1 MPINIHN
8 TVGDSTK
15 TEMISKKQIWTY
27 VGIMF
32 FVSWT
37 IQLLA
42 IKITGGVNS
51 EKMVFWLAGLMLTP
65 LIVSFIFISRY
76 KTFKEKLFWKPNI
89 NILITS
95 FFAVLVPI
103 LIAFAVLFFV
113 QYFGY
118 GKSDWFSF
126 STTSVSVNGGPLFLG
141 RGEQPWVIFVLN
153 VFLTGAAFALLNSL
167 FASGEEFA
175 WRGMLQPLL
184 TDKYGLIKGITILGI
199 LWAMW
204 HLPILLAGYNYPET
218 PILGALI
225 LFPIRL
231 IAVSFFYAWLTIK
244 SRSFI
249 PAAIAHGALNGIQ
262 TGIISS
268 IKMNSPQMFQD
279 ITTMTVEI
287 LLGVFFLLL
296 IVRTPKTK
304 SPTY

>member
-1 MPINIHN
+1 
-8 TVGDSTK
+8 
-15 TEMISKKQIWTY
+15 MISKKQIWTY
-27 VGIMF
+27 VGVMF
-32 FVSWT
+32 FISWT

-51 EKMVFWLAGLMLTP
+51 EKMVFWLAGIMLTP
-65 LIVSFIFISRY
+65 SLVSFIFISRY

-89 NILITS
+89 NILLTS
-95 FFAVLVPI
+95 FLAVLVPI
-103 LIAFAVLFFV
+103 LIAFAVLVFL

-126 STTSVSVNGGPLFLG
+126 SSTSVSVRGGPFFLG
-141 RGEQPWVIFVLN
+141 RGEQPWVMFVLN
-153 VFLTGAAFALLNSL
+153 VFLTGAAFALLNSF

-184 TDKYGLIKGITILGI
+184 TDKYGLTKGITILGI
-199 LWAMW
+199 IWAIW

-262 TGIISS
+262 TGIISN
-268 IKMNSPQMFQD
+268 ITMNSPQIFQD
-279 ITTMTVEI
+279 MTTMSVE
-287 LLGVFFLLL
+287 LFLGVSFLLL
-296 IVRTPKTK
+296 IVGITK
-304 SPTY
+304 SQHIE

>member
-1 MPINIHN
+1 MPIKIHD

-15 TEMISKKQIWTY
+15 TEMTSEKQIWAY
-27 VGIMF
+27 VGILF

-42 IKITGGVNS
+42 IKITGGVENQ
-51 EKMVFWLAGLMLTP
+51 EIVIWLASIMLTP
-65 LIVSFIFISRY
+65 LLVSLVFISRF
-76 KTFKEKLFWKPNI
+76 KSFKEKLLWRPNI

-95 FFAVLVPI
+95 FMAVLLPI
-103 LIAFAVLFFV
+103 IIAFAVLFFL

-126 STTSVSVNGGPLFLG
+126 STTSVSIHGGPFFLG
-141 RGEQPWVIFVLN
+141 KGEQTWVMFILN
-153 VFLTGAAFALLNSL
+153 VFITGAAFALLNSF
-167 FASGEEFA
+167 FATGEEIA
-175 WRGMLQPLL
+175 WRGMLQTLL
-184 TDKYGLIKGITILGI
+184 TDRYGLTKGITILGF

-218 PILGALI
+218 PVLGALI
-225 LFPIRL
+225 LFPLRL

-244 SRSFI
+244 SGSFI

-287 LLGVFFLLL
+287 LLGAFFLLL

-304 SPTY
+304 SLKY